1 MAKQVRPWLTKP
13 DTNHE
18 PRVRAPDEAS
28 TSGFH
33 QGQRNA
39 YSSTE
44 GRIYGCN
51 LHLPSQYERD
61 CLANRGA
68 SIYVRRNESA
78 IRAVT
83 GNREVAIA
91 VAARLQCR
99 EGATSEI
106 APVPPHKDQCFYG
119 QFFDVTVQL

>member
-61 CLANRGA
+61 CLATRGA
-68 SIYVRRNESA
+68 SIYGLYSVVQPCTQSMIA
-78 IRAVT
+78 LSVIPAWVLGP
-83 GNREVAIA
+83 GNMLPAWEGKRMIA
-91 VAARLQCR
+91 FSLSNLMLVD
-99 EGATSEI
+99 TI
-106 APVPPHKDQCFYG
+106 
-119 QFFDVTVQL
+119 